1 MRKILLG
8 AILLFLSLNIA
19 AQDTEYVLL
28 ISVDGMRPEF
38 YLSDKWDTPVL
49 KKLKS
54 EGVYAQGMKTI
65 FPSVT
70 YPSHTSIIT
79 GCYPAEHGIFYN
91 VPFLEKNGHWYY
103 EHDSIKSESLWDATN
118 KAGLITGSVYWPVS
132 VGAPITY
139 NFPVR
144 RPDNI
149 EKKDFNQIT
158 LTEKFVTPKNLMSD
172 MVSKGIMTKE
182 PSQFT
187 FPEQDATIGRI
198 GGYILTNYQPHLTAV
213 HFLGTDHF
221 AHEHG
226 ANSQEVHNAMAFI
239 DKEIG
244 KLIDILEEKGI
255 RDKTAII
262 VLGDHGMSDS
272 DITFSPNTILRD
284 LGLIGEESWEAKFKA
299 EGGSAFLY
307 LNDPT
312 KLLSILEKFDQLSPE
327 EKKLFTII
335 DKEQLIEVG
344 ADPDAVLALAMSK
357 GVSANG
363 AIKGA
368 LVGKKKKNGSH
379 GYFPTMAEMQ
389 TGFIISGAGIK
400 KGSSMKT
407 IEVTEV
413 APLIAELLKVPFGK
427 KSSVASQI
435 IER

>member
-1 MRKILLG
+1 MRNLLLG

-19 AQDTEYVLL
+19 AQDTDYVLL

-54 EGVYAQGMKTI
+54 EGVYAEGMKTI

-79 GCYPAEHGIFYN
+79 GRYPAEHGIFYN
-91 VPFLEKNGHWYY
+91 IPLLEKNDHWYY
-103 EHDSIKSESLWDATN
+103 EHDSIKTESLWDATN

-149 EKKDFNQIT
+149 EKKHFNQIT
-158 LTEKFVTPKNLMSD
+158 LTEKYVTPKNLMND
-172 MVSKGIMTKE
+172 MVADGIMTKE

-187 FPEQDATIGRI
+187 FPDQDATIGRI
-198 GGYILTNYQPHLTAV
+198 GGFILRNYQPNLTAV
-213 HFLGTDHF
+213 HFLGTDHY
-221 AHEHG
+221 AHDYG
-226 ANSQEVHNAMAFI
+226 ADSKEVHDAMAFI

-255 RDKTAII
+255 RDRTTIII
-262 VLGDHGMSDS
+262 VGDHGMADS
-272 DITFSPNTILRD
+272 DITFSPNIILRD
-284 LGLIGEESWEAKFKA
+284 LGLIDEVSWAAKFKT

-312 KLLSILEKFDQLSPE
+312 TLLVILEKLDELSPE
-327 EKKLFTII
+327 VKKLFTII
-335 DKEQLIEVG
+335 NIEQLIEVG
-344 ADPDAVLALAMSK
+344 ADPDAALALAMNK
-357 GVSANG
+357 GVVANG
-363 AIKGA
+363 SIKGD
-368 LVGKKKKNGSH
+368 LVGKKKKSGSH
-379 GYFPTMAEMQ
+379 GYFPTMDEMQ

-400 KGSSMKT
+400 KGSRLKT
-407 IEVTEV
+407 IEITEV
-413 APLIAELLKVPFGK
+413 APLIAELLKIPFGK
-427 KSSVASQI
+427 KSMVASQI
-435 IER
+435 IEK